1 LILCQPVDRQR
12 HGAED
17 VEVDVILRRDVFRAL
32 WRQQRIELPNE
43 TPLDGFVSCGRGEIQ
58 RAIPR
63 HRLLIDDERRATDLE
78 PERSR
83 QVVLGHS
90 TADVF
95 RPSIRR
101 PVSK

>member
-1 LILCQPVDRQR
+1 LILCQSVDRQR

-17 VEVDVILRRDVFRAL
+17 VEVDVILRRDVLRAL
-32 WRQQRIELPNE
+32 RCQQRIKLPNE
-43 TPLDGFVSCGRGEIQ
+43 TPLDAFVSCGRGEIQ

-63 HRLLIDDERRATDLE
+63 HCLLVNDERRTTDLE

-83 QVVLGHS
+83 QIVLGHS

-95 RPSIRR
+95 QPSIRR